1 MLCTFH
7 GKVVQRCAQHPR
19 RLHGFC
25 QQCTSRSH
33 GRTGNV
39 ANVQRHARRQS
50 KTIDH
55 GIPCPY
61 HPTRKEWS
69 RLRGRRSPTVIMR
82 LASTG
87 TSALGRARQRMP
99 SAATAYMGPGSMRL
113 ASTIT
118 STLGRARQ
126 RMPSAATAYMGQ
138 GSSSIQQLGVASP
151 YTTGAVTTT
160 GAWPWIISA
169 ASARSATMQVYTSL
183 PRFPNTPNRTVAS
196 GGKYGEVGQRS

>member
-1 MLCTFH
+1 M
-7 GKVVQRCAQHPR
+7 QRCAQHPK

-99 SAATAYMGPGSMRL
+99 SAATAYMG
-113 ASTIT
+113 
-118 STLGRARQ
+118 
-126 RMPSAATAYMGQ
+126 Q